1 MKIIITEEQFN
12 KLSKG
17 HFVDLPLIDDDIR
30 LELWEDNDKLELIT
44 IIIPKELRGEGY
56 GTKIMF
62 DVVNYADLV
71 NKPIFLT
78 PSTSYGATSV
88 NRLIKFYKQ
97 FGFTKNKDYSVTHLL
112 VRYPQQ

>member
-30 LELWEDNDKLELIT
+30 LELWENNDNLELLT
-44 IIIPKELRGEGY
+44 IIIPKDIRKMGY
-56 GTKIMF
+56 GTEVMKEVIKYG
-62 DVVNYADLV
+62 DIVQ
-71 NKPIFLT
+71 KPIYLT
-78 PSTSYGATSV
+78 PDTSYGGSSV

-97 FGFTKNKDYSVTHLL
+97 FGFTKNKDFSTRHLL